1 MNTTYQLIMT
11 TSRPI
16 VTVPATTSLVT
27 VADLKTHLLLF
38 GDTSYDTEIQDILL
52 AAEGFISDFLDDYL
66 VSTTVRMNIF
76 AFGDTT
82 LYHKNPT
89 NVVVSYW
96 DTNNTAQVWAA
107 SNYVIDTSD
116 VYPTILFETN
126 PTGTSTK
133 FANKGY
139 ITYDTALTPVPS
151 KITHAVLL
159 VAAELF
165 ENRNNSSEKKMEKV
179 QLTAMRLMQSLR
191 GW

>member
-1 MNTTYQLIMT
+1 MTYQ
-11 TSRPI
+11 
-16 VTVPATTSLVT
+16 VTIPATTSLVS

-38 GDTSYDTEIQDILL
+38 GDTSYDTELQDILL
-52 AAEGFISDFLDDYL
+52 TAEGFISDFLDDYL
-66 VSTTVRMNIF
+66 VSTTVRMNIV

-89 NVVVSYW
+89 SVVVSYW
-96 DTNNTAQVWAA
+96 DTNETAQVWAS

-116 VYPTILFETN
+116 VYPTIIFSAN
-126 PTGTSTK
+126 PTGLSTK

-139 ITYDTALTPVPS
+139 ITYSTALTPVPA
-151 KITHAVLL
+151 KIKHAVLL

-165 ENRNNSSEKKMEKV
+165 ENRNNSTDKKMEKV
-179 QLTAMRLMQSLR
+179 QLTAMRLMQSIR

>member
-1 MNTTYQLIMT
+1 MTYQ
-11 TSRPI
+11 

-38 GDTSYDTEIQDILL
+38 GDTSYDTELQDILL

-82 LYHKNPT
+82 LYHKKPT

-116 VYPTILFETN
+116 VYPTIIFSAN
-126 PTGTSTK
+126 PTGTSTT

-139 ITYDTALTPVPS
+139 ITYDTVLTPIPKKVR
-151 KITHAVLL
+151 HAVLL
-159 VAAELF
+159 VASEMF
-165 ENRNNSSEKKMEKV
+165 ESRREIADRITYDASITS
-179 QLTAMRLMQSLR
+179 MRLIQSLR

>member
-1 MNTTYQLIMT
+1 MIYQVIT
-11 TSRPI
+11 
-16 VTVPATTSLVT
+16 PATTSLVS

-38 GDTSYDTEIQDILL
+38 GDDAYDGELQDTLL
-52 AAEGFISDFLDDYL
+52 TAENFISGFLDDFL
-66 VSTTVRMNIF
+66 VSTTVRVNFF

-82 LYHKNPT
+82 LPHKEPQNIT
-89 NVVVSYW
+89 VYYW
-96 DTNNTAQVWAA
+96 DTNHTAQVWP
-107 SNYVIDTSD
+107 SDKYVVDTSD
-116 VYPTILFETN
+116 VYPKIIYNSN

-133 FANKGY
+133 FTNKGY
-139 ITYDTALTPVPS
+139 ITYDTSLTPIPS
-151 KITHAVLL
+151 KIKHTVLL

>member
-1 MNTTYQLIMT
+1 MTYK
-11 TSRPI
+11 
-16 VTVPATTSLVT
+16 VTIPATTSLVT

-38 GDTSYDTEIQDILL
+38 GDTSYDAELQEILL
-52 AAEGFISDFLDDYL
+52 TAEDFISGFLDDFL
-66 VSTTVRMNIF
+66 VSTTVRMDLV

-96 DTNNTAQVWAA
+96 DSNNTAQIWAS

-116 VYPTILFETN
+116 VYPTIIFDAN
-126 PTGTSTK
+126 PTGQSTK

-139 ITYDTALTPVPS
+139 ITYATALTPVPA
-151 KITHAVLL
+151 KVNHAVLMI
-159 VAAELF
+159 AAELF
-165 ENRNNSSEKKMEKV
+165 ENRNNASEKRVEKV
-179 QLTAMRLMQSLR
+179 QLTAMRLVQSLR

>member
-1 MNTTYQLIMT
+1 LGATTIVRRELLIYQVIT
-11 TSRPI
+11 
-16 VTVPATTSLVT
+16 PATTSLVS

-38 GDTSYDTEIQDILL
+38 GDDAYDGELQDILL
-52 AAEGFISDFLDDYL
+52 TAENFISGFLDDFL
-66 VSTTVRMNIF
+66 VSTTVRVNFF

-82 LYHKNPT
+82 LPHKEPQNIA
-89 NVVVSYW
+89 VYYW
-96 DTNNTAQVWAA
+96 DTNNTAQVWP
-107 SNYVIDTSD
+107 SENYVVDTSD
-116 VYPTILFETN
+116 VYPKIIYNSN

-139 ITYDTALTPVPS
+139 ITYDTSLTPIPA
-151 KITHAVLL
+151 KIKHTVLL